1 MTLTEILKYVV
12 LENTVKDW
20 GIALGIILGSFLA
33 TKIMY
38 WIIANVVKNLTKK
51 TKTNLDDVLIETLE
65 KPIIYSILIWGYW
78 IAIHYVDLSGSP
90 RLLFFLQGIANISI
104 ILTLTSIVSRVFDA
118 LVSEVVQPYVE
129 KTDGGADNYMLPIIR
144 KVTKAII
151 WSFGVIIGL
160 DNIGFDITAMIAGL
174 GIGGL
179 ALALAAQDS
188 VKNIFAGV
196 MIFLD
201 KPFKIKD
208 RIQIEGFDGVVEEV
222 GLRSTRIRTLDG
234 RIVTIPN
241 STFTDNSV
249 VNVTSQ
255 PALKITLNLGL
266 TYDTS
271 EVDMQKG
278 VDLLK
283 QIVAD
288 HSEILEPDCAV
299 GFKDFG
305 DFSLGILFLYYI
317 KPEAHW
323 LDSQNTISKEVLKR
337 FNEAGLDFAFPTQT
351 LLNKEIK

>member
-1 MTLTEILKYVV
+1 MEFLDYQFLGNSIEVWAVALAIIVGTLV
-12 LENTVKDW
+12 
-20 GIALGIILGSFLA
+20 A
-33 TKIMY
+33 TKIVY
-38 WIIANVVKNLTKK
+38 WVLSNILRKLTAK
-51 TKTNLDDVLIETLE
+51 TKTNLDDVLIDKLE
-65 KPIIYSILIWGYW
+65 KPIRYSILIIGYW
-78 IAIHYVDLSGSP
+78 IAIHYIYIENEGVMN
-90 RLLFFLQGIANISI
+90 FLEAVASIAAV
-104 ILTLTSIVSRVFDA
+104 LTLTSITSRVFDA
-118 LVSEVVQPYVE
+118 LVTEVVQPMVE
-129 KTDGGADNYMLPIIR
+129 KTEGGADNYILPIIS
-144 KVTKAII
+144 KAVKGII
-151 WSFGVIIGL
+151 WTFGIIIGL

-188 VKNIFAGV
+188 VKNIFAGI

-255 PALKITLNLGL
+255 PALKIVLNLGL
-266 TYDTS
+266 TYDTD
-271 EVDMQKG
+271 EVGMQKG
-278 VDLLK
+278 VDILR

-288 HSEILEPDCAV
+288 NSDILEEDCSA

-305 DFSLGILFLYYI
+305 DFSLGILFIYYV

-323 LDSQNTISKEVLKR
+323 LDSQNTISKEVLAR
-337 FNEAGLDFAFPTQT
+337 FTAAGLDFAFPTQT
-351 LLNKEIK
+351 LLNKSI

>member
-1 MTLTEILKYVV
+1 MEFLDYRFLGNSIEVWAV
-12 LENTVKDW
+12 
-20 GIALGIILGSFLA
+20 ALAIIIGTFVA
-33 TKIMY
+33 TKIVY
-38 WIIANVVKNLTKK
+38 WVLSNILRKLTAK
-51 TKTNLDDVLIETLE
+51 TKTNLDDVLIDKLE
-65 KPIIYSILIWGYW
+65 KPIRYSILIIGYW
-78 IAIHYVDLSGSP
+78 IAIHYIYIENEGVMN
-90 RLLFFLQGIANISI
+90 FLEAMASIAAV
-104 ILTLTSIVSRVFDA
+104 LTLTSITSRVFDA
-118 LVSEVVQPYVE
+118 LVTEVVQPMVE
-129 KTDGGADNYMLPIIR
+129 KTEGGADNYILPIIS
-144 KVTKAII
+144 KAVKGII
-151 WSFGVIIGL
+151 WTFGIIIGL

-188 VKNIFAGV
+188 VKNIFAGI

-255 PALKITLNLGL
+255 PALKIVLNLGL
-266 TYDTS
+266 TYDTD
-271 EVDMQKG
+271 EVGMQKG
-278 VDLLK
+278 VDILR

-288 HSEILEPDCAV
+288 NSDILEEDCSA

-305 DFSLGILFLYYI
+305 DFSLGILFIYYV

-323 LDSQNTISKEVLKR
+323 LDSQNTISKEVLAR
-337 FNEAGLDFAFPTQT
+337 FTAAGLDFAFPTQT
-351 LLNKEIK
+351 LLNKSI

>member
-1 MTLTEILKYVV
+1 MEFLDYQFLGNSIEVWAV
-12 LENTVKDW
+12 
-20 GIALGIILGSFLA
+20 ALAIIIGTFVA
-33 TKIMY
+33 TKMVY
-38 WIIANVVKNLTKK
+38 WVLSNILRKLTAK
-51 TKTNLDDVLIETLE
+51 TKTNLDDVLIDKLE
-65 KPIIYSILIWGYW
+65 KPIRYSILIIGYW
-78 IAIHYVDLSGSP
+78 IAIHYIYIENEGVMN
-90 RLLFFLQGIANISI
+90 FLEAVASIAAV
-104 ILTLTSIVSRVFDA
+104 LTLTSITSRVFDA
-118 LVSEVVQPYVE
+118 LVTEVVQPMVE
-129 KTDGGADNYMLPIIR
+129 KTEGGADNYILPIIS
-144 KVTKAII
+144 KAVKGII
-151 WSFGVIIGL
+151 WTFGIIIGL

-188 VKNIFAGV
+188 VKNIFAGI

-255 PALKITLNLGL
+255 PALKIVLNLGL
-266 TYDTS
+266 TYDTD
-271 EVDMQKG
+271 EVGMQKG
-278 VDLLK
+278 VDILR

-288 HSEILEPDCAV
+288 NSDVLEEDCSA

-305 DFSLGILFLYYI
+305 DFSLGILFIYYV

-323 LDSQNTISKEVLKR
+323 LDSQNTISKEVLAR
-337 FNEAGLDFAFPTQT
+337 FTAAGLDFAFPTQT
-351 LLNKEIK
+351 LLNKSI

>member
-1 MTLTEILKYVV
+1 V
-12 LENTVKDW
+12 
-20 GIALGIILGSFLA
+20 A
-33 TKIMY
+33 TKIVY
-38 WIIANVVKNLTKK
+38 WVLSNILRKLTAK
-51 TKTNLDDVLIETLE
+51 TKTNLDDVLIDKLE
-65 KPIIYSILIWGYW
+65 KPIRYSILIIGYW
-78 IAIHYVDLSGSP
+78 IAIHYIYIENEGVMN
-90 RLLFFLQGIANISI
+90 FLEAVASIAAV
-104 ILTLTSIVSRVFDA
+104 LTLTSITSRVFDA
-118 LVSEVVQPYVE
+118 LVTEVVQPMVE
-129 KTDGGADNYMLPIIR
+129 KTEGGADNYILPIIS
-144 KVTKAII
+144 KAVKGII
-151 WSFGVIIGL
+151 WTFGIIIGL

-188 VKNIFAGV
+188 VKNIFAGI

-255 PALKITLNLGL
+255 PALKIVLNLGL
-266 TYDTS
+266 TYDTD
-271 EVDMQKG
+271 EAGMQKG
-278 VDLLK
+278 VDILR

-288 HSEILEPDCAV
+288 NSEILEEDCSA

-305 DFSLGILFLYYI
+305 DFSLGILFIYYV

-323 LDSQNTISKEVLKR
+323 LDSQNTISKEVLAR
-337 FNEAGLDFAFPTQT
+337 FTAAGLDFAFPTQT
-351 LLNKEIK
+351 LLNKSI

>member
-1 MTLTEILKYVV
+1 MEFLDYRFLGNSIEVWAV
-12 LENTVKDW
+12 
-20 GIALGIILGSFLA
+20 ALAIIIGTFVA
-33 TKIMY
+33 TKIVY
-38 WIIANVVKNLTKK
+38 WVLSNILRKLTAK
-51 TKTNLDDVLIETLE
+51 TKTNLDDVLIDKLE
-65 KPIIYSILIWGYW
+65 KPIRYSILIIGYW
-78 IAIHYVDLSGSP
+78 IAIHYIYIENEGVMN
-90 RLLFFLQGIANISI
+90 FLEAVASIAAV
-104 ILTLTSIVSRVFDA
+104 LTLTSITSRVFDA
-118 LVSEVVQPYVE
+118 LVTEVVQPMVE
-129 KTDGGADNYMLPIIR
+129 KTEGGADNYILPIIS
-144 KVTKAII
+144 KAVKGII
-151 WSFGVIIGL
+151 WTFGIIIGL

-188 VKNIFAGV
+188 VKNIFAGI

-255 PALKITLNLGL
+255 PALKIVLNLGL
-266 TYDTS
+266 TYDTD
-271 EVDMQKG
+271 EVGMQKG
-278 VDLLK
+278 VDIMR
-283 QIVAD
+283 QIVED
-288 HSEILEPDCAV
+288 NSDILEEDCSA

-305 DFSLGILFLYYI
+305 DFSLGILFIYYV

-323 LDSQNTISKEVLKR
+323 LDSQNTISKEVLAR
-337 FNEAGLDFAFPTQT
+337 FTAAGLDFAFPTQT
-351 LLNKEIK
+351 LLNKSI

>member
-1 MTLTEILKYVV
+1 MGFLDYRFLGNSIEVWAV
-12 LENTVKDW
+12 
-20 GIALGIILGSFLA
+20 ALAIIIGTFVA
-33 TKIMY
+33 TKIVY
-38 WIIANVVKNLTKK
+38 WVLSNILRKLSAK
-51 TKTNLDDVLIETLE
+51 TKTNLDDVLIDKLE
-65 KPIIYSILIWGYW
+65 KPIRYSILIIGYW
-78 IAIHYVDLSGSP
+78 IAIHYIYIENEGVMN
-90 RLLFFLQGIANISI
+90 FLEAMASIAAV
-104 ILTLTSIVSRVFDA
+104 LTLTSITSRVFDA
-118 LVSEVVQPYVE
+118 LVTEVVQPMVE
-129 KTDGGADNYMLPIIR
+129 KTEGGADNYILPIIS
-144 KVTKAII
+144 KAVKGII
-151 WSFGVIIGL
+151 WTFGIIIGL

-188 VKNIFAGV
+188 VKNIFAGI

-255 PALKITLNLGL
+255 PALKIVLNLGL
-266 TYDTS
+266 TYDTD
-271 EVDMQKG
+271 EVGMQKG
-278 VDLLK
+278 VDILR

-288 HSEILEPDCAV
+288 NSDILEEDCSA

-305 DFSLGILFLYYI
+305 DFSLGILFIYYV

-323 LDSQNTISKEVLKR
+323 LDSQNTISKEVLAR
-337 FNEAGLDFAFPTQT
+337 FTAAGLDFAFPTQT
-351 LLNKEIK
+351 LLNKSI

>member
-1 MTLTEILKYVV
+1 MEFLDYQFLGNSIEVWAV
-12 LENTVKDW
+12 
-20 GIALGIILGSFLA
+20 ALAIIIGTFVA
-33 TKIMY
+33 TKMVY
-38 WIIANVVKNLTKK
+38 WVLSNILRKLTAK
-51 TKTNLDDVLIETLE
+51 TKTNLDDVLIDKLE
-65 KPIIYSILIWGYW
+65 KPIRYSILIIGYW
-78 IAIHYVDLSGSP
+78 IAIHYIYIENEGVMN
-90 RLLFFLQGIANISI
+90 FLEAVASIAAV
-104 ILTLTSIVSRVFDA
+104 LTLTSITPRVFDA
-118 LVSEVVQPYVE
+118 LVTEVVQPMVE
-129 KTDGGADNYMLPIIR
+129 KTEGGADNYILPIIS
-144 KVTKAII
+144 KAVKGII
-151 WSFGVIIGL
+151 WTFGIIIGL

-188 VKNIFAGV
+188 VKNIFAGI

-255 PALKITLNLGL
+255 PALKIVLNLGL
-266 TYDTS
+266 TYDTD
-271 EVDMQKG
+271 EVGMQKG
-278 VDLLK
+278 VDILR

-288 HSEILEPDCAV
+288 NSDILEEDCSA

-305 DFSLGILFLYYI
+305 DFSLGILFIYYV

-323 LDSQNTISKEVLKR
+323 LDSQNTISKEVLAR
-337 FNEAGLDFAFPTQT
+337 FTAAGLDFAFPTQT
-351 LLNKEIK
+351 LLNKSI

>member
-1 MTLTEILKYVV
+1 MEFLDYRFLGNSIEVWAV
-12 LENTVKDW
+12 
-20 GIALGIILGSFLA
+20 ALAIIIGTFVA
-33 TKIMY
+33 TKIVY
-38 WIIANVVKNLTKK
+38 WVLSNILRKLTAK
-51 TKTNLDDVLIETLE
+51 TKTNLDDVLIDKLE
-65 KPIIYSILIWGYW
+65 KPIRYSILIIGYW
-78 IAIHYVDLSGSP
+78 IAIHYIYIENEGVMN
-90 RLLFFLQGIANISI
+90 FLEAVASIAAV
-104 ILTLTSIVSRVFDA
+104 LTLTSITSRVFDA
-118 LVSEVVQPYVE
+118 LVTEVVQPMVE
-129 KTDGGADNYMLPIIR
+129 KTEGGADNYILPIIS
-144 KVTKAII
+144 KAVKGII
-151 WSFGVIIGL
+151 WTFGIIIGL

-188 VKNIFAGV
+188 VKNIFAGI

-255 PALKITLNLGL
+255 PALKIVLNVGL
-266 TYDTS
+266 TYDTD
-271 EVDMQKG
+271 EVGMQKG
-278 VDLLK
+278 VDILR

-288 HSEILEPDCAV
+288 NSDILEEDCSA

-305 DFSLGILFLYYI
+305 DFSLGILFIYYV

-323 LDSQNTISKEVLKR
+323 LDSQNTISKEVLAR
-337 FNEAGLDFAFPTQT
+337 FTAAGLDFAFPTQT
-351 LLNKEIK
+351 LLNKSI

>member
-1 MTLTEILKYVV
+1 MAFLDEKFLGNSV
-12 LENTVKDW
+12 EDW
-20 GIALGIILGSFLA
+20 GIALAIILGAFIA
-33 TKIMY
+33 TKIAY
-38 WIIANVVKNLTKK
+38 WIIANVVKKLTKK

-78 IAIHYVDLSGSP
+78 IAIHYVDLSDNPGILS
-90 RLLFFLQGIANISI
+90 FLEGVAGIAI
-104 ILTLTSIVSRVFDA
+104 IITLTSIVSRVFDA
-118 LVSEVVQPYVE
+118 LVTEIVLPYVE
-129 KTDGGADNYMLPIIR
+129 KTEGGADNYMLPIIR
-144 KVTKAII
+144 KVTKSIN
-151 WSFGVIIGL
+151 WVFGIIIGL

-188 VKNIFAGV
+188 VKNIFAGI

-208 RIQIEGFDGVVEEV
+208 RIQIQGFDGVVEEV
-222 GLRSTRIRTLDG
+222 GLRSTRVRTLDG

-271 EVDMQKG
+271 EEDMQKG
-278 VDLLK
+278 VDILRE
-283 QIVAD
+283 IVAD
-288 HSEILEPDCAV
+288 NSEILEEDCAV

-323 LDSQNTISKEVLKR
+323 LDSQNVISKEVLKR
-337 FNEAGLDFAFPTQT
+337 FNAAGLDFAFPTQT
-351 LLNKEIK
+351 LLNKEIT

>member
-1 MTLTEILKYVV
+1 MVYWVLSNILRKLT
-12 LENTVKDW
+12 
-20 GIALGIILGSFLA
+20 A
-33 TKIMY
+33 
-38 WIIANVVKNLTKK
+38 K
-51 TKTNLDDVLIETLE
+51 TKTNLDDVLIDKLE
-65 KPIIYSILIWGYW
+65 KPIRYSILIIGYW
-78 IAIHYVDLSGSP
+78 IAIHYIYIENEGVMN
-90 RLLFFLQGIANISI
+90 FLEAVASIAAV
-104 ILTLTSIVSRVFDA
+104 LTLTSITSRVFDA
-118 LVSEVVQPYVE
+118 LVTEVVQPMVE
-129 KTDGGADNYMLPIIR
+129 KTEGGADNYILPIIS
-144 KVTKAII
+144 KAVKGII
-151 WSFGVIIGL
+151 WTFGIIIGL

-188 VKNIFAGV
+188 VKNIFAGI

-255 PALKITLNLGL
+255 PALKIVLNLGL
-266 TYDTS
+266 TYDTD
-271 EVDMQKG
+271 EVGMQKG
-278 VDLLK
+278 VDILR

-288 HSEILEPDCAV
+288 NSDILEEDCSA

-305 DFSLGILFLYYI
+305 DFSLGILFIYYV

-323 LDSQNTISKEVLKR
+323 LDSQNTISKEVLAR
-337 FNEAGLDFAFPTQT
+337 FTAAGLDFAFPTQT
-351 LLNKEIK
+351 LLNKSI

>member
-1 MTLTEILKYVV
+1 MEFLDKVV
-12 LENTVKDW
+12 LGNTIEDW
-20 GIALGIILGSFLA
+20 GIAIAIILGSFIA
-33 TKIMY
+33 TKITY

-78 IAIHYVDLSGSP
+78 VAIHYVDLSSTP
-90 RLLFFLQGIANISI
+90 RLLFFLQGVASVSI

-118 LVSEVVQPYVE
+118 LVTEIVQPYVE
-129 KTDGGADNYMLPIIR
+129 KTEGGADNYMLPIIR

-151 WSFGVIIGL
+151 WAFGVIIGL

-278 VDLLK
+278 VDILK

-317 KPEAHW
+317 KPDAHW

>member
-1 MTLTEILKYVV
+1 MEFLDYRFLGNSIEVWAV
-12 LENTVKDW
+12 
-20 GIALGIILGSFLA
+20 ALAIIIGTFVA
-33 TKIMY
+33 TKIVY
-38 WIIANVVKNLTKK
+38 WVLSNILRKLTAK
-51 TKTNLDDVLIETLE
+51 TKTNLDDVLIDKLE
-65 KPIIYSILIWGYW
+65 KPIRYSILIIGYW
-78 IAIHYVDLSGSP
+78 IAIHYIYIENEGVMN
-90 RLLFFLQGIANISI
+90 FLEAVASIAAV
-104 ILTLTSIVSRVFDA
+104 LTLTSITSRVFDA
-118 LVSEVVQPYVE
+118 LVTEVVQPMVE
-129 KTDGGADNYMLPIIR
+129 KTEGGADNYILPIIS
-144 KVTKAII
+144 KAVKGII
-151 WSFGVIIGL
+151 WTFGIIIGL

-188 VKNIFAGV
+188 VKNIFAGI

-255 PALKITLNLGL
+255 PALKIVLNLGL
-266 TYDTS
+266 TYDTD
-271 EVDMQKG
+271 EVGMQKG
-278 VDLLK
+278 VDILR

-288 HSEILEPDCAV
+288 NSDILEEDCSA

-305 DFSLGILFLYYI
+305 DFSLGILFIYYV

-323 LDSQNTISKEVLKR
+323 LDSQNTISKEVLAR
-337 FNEAGLDFAFPTQT
+337 FTAAGLDFAFPTQT
-351 LLNKEIK
+351 LLNKSI

>member
-1 MTLTEILKYVV
+1 MEFLDYQFLGNSIEVWAV
-12 LENTVKDW
+12 
-20 GIALGIILGSFLA
+20 ALAIIIGTFVA
-33 TKIMY
+33 TKMVY
-38 WIIANVVKNLTKK
+38 WVLSNILRKLTAK
-51 TKTNLDDVLIETLE
+51 TKTNLDDVLIDKLE
-65 KPIIYSILIWGYW
+65 KPIRYSILIIGYW
-78 IAIHYVDLSGSP
+78 IAIHYIYIENEGVMN
-90 RLLFFLQGIANISI
+90 FLEAVASIAAV
-104 ILTLTSIVSRVFDA
+104 LTLTSITSRVFDA
-118 LVSEVVQPYVE
+118 LVTEVVQPMVE
-129 KTDGGADNYMLPIIR
+129 KTEGGADNYILPIIS
-144 KVTKAII
+144 KAVKGII
-151 WSFGVIIGL
+151 WTFGIIIGL

-188 VKNIFAGV
+188 VKNIFAGI

-255 PALKITLNLGL
+255 PALKIVLNLGL
-266 TYDTS
+266 TYDTD
-271 EVDMQKG
+271 EVGMQKG
-278 VDLLK
+278 VDILR

-288 HSEILEPDCAV
+288 NSDILEEDCSA

-305 DFSLGILFLYYI
+305 DFSLGILFIYYV

-323 LDSQNTISKEVLKR
+323 LDSQNTISKEVLAR
-337 FNEAGLDFAFPTQT
+337 FTAAGLDFAFPTQT
-351 LLNKEIK
+351 LLNKSI

>member
-1 MTLTEILKYVV
+1 MEFLDYRFLGNSIEVWAV
-12 LENTVKDW
+12 
-20 GIALGIILGSFLA
+20 ALAIIIGTFVA
-33 TKIMY
+33 TKIVY
-38 WIIANVVKNLTKK
+38 WVLSNILRKLTAK
-51 TKTNLDDVLIETLE
+51 TKTNLDDVLIDKLE
-65 KPIIYSILIWGYW
+65 KPIRYSILIIGYW
-78 IAIHYVDLSGSP
+78 IAIHYIYIENEGVMN
-90 RLLFFLQGIANISI
+90 FLEAVASIAAV
-104 ILTLTSIVSRVFDA
+104 LTLTSITSRVFDA
-118 LVSEVVQPYVE
+118 LVTEVVQPMVE
-129 KTDGGADNYMLPIIR
+129 KTEGGADNYILPIIS
-144 KVTKAII
+144 KAVKGII
-151 WSFGVIIGL
+151 WTFGIIIGL

-188 VKNIFAGV
+188 VKNIFAGI

-234 RIVTIPN
+234 RIVAIPN

-255 PALKITLNLGL
+255 PALKIVLNLGL
-266 TYDTS
+266 TYDTD
-271 EVDMQKG
+271 EAGMQKG
-278 VDLLK
+278 VDILR

-288 HSEILEPDCAV
+288 NSEILEEDCSA

-305 DFSLGILFLYYI
+305 DFSLGILFIYYV

-323 LDSQNTISKEVLKR
+323 LDSQNTISKEVLAR
-337 FNEAGLDFAFPTQT
+337 FTAAGLDFAFPTQT
-351 LLNKEIK
+351 LLNKSI

>member
-1 MTLTEILKYVV
+1 MEFLDYRFLGNSIEVWAV
-12 LENTVKDW
+12 
-20 GIALGIILGSFLA
+20 ALAIIIGTFVA
-33 TKIMY
+33 TKIVY
-38 WIIANVVKNLTKK
+38 WVLSNILRKLTAK
-51 TKTNLDDVLIETLE
+51 TKTNLDDVLIDKLE
-65 KPIIYSILIWGYW
+65 KPIRYSILIIGYW
-78 IAIHYVDLSGSP
+78 IAIHYIYIENEGVMN
-90 RLLFFLQGIANISI
+90 FLEAMASIAAV
-104 ILTLTSIVSRVFDA
+104 LTLTSITSRVFDA
-118 LVSEVVQPYVE
+118 LVTEVVQPMVE
-129 KTDGGADNYMLPIIR
+129 KTEGGADNYILPIIS
-144 KVTKAII
+144 KAVKGII
-151 WSFGVIIGL
+151 WTFGIIIGL

-188 VKNIFAGV
+188 VKNIFAGI

-255 PALKITLNLGL
+255 PALKIVLNIGL
-266 TYDTS
+266 TYDTD
-271 EVDMQKG
+271 EVGMQKG
-278 VDLLK
+278 VDILR

-288 HSEILEPDCAV
+288 NSDILEEDCSA

-305 DFSLGILFLYYI
+305 DFSLGILFIYYV

-323 LDSQNTISKEVLKR
+323 LDSQNTISKEVLAR
-337 FNEAGLDFAFPTQT
+337 FTAAGLDFAFPTQT
-351 LLNKEIK
+351 LLNKSI